1 MRISSRWLWSFGLIA
16 VALTLAFVAQT
27 RAVLVASSYFEGAAS
42 SFRYTGQGQSNGS
55 YYVTISV
62 DFDDPIAHQGYLDAN
77 RQRGQ
82 ALLSRSAMYPLPLQI
97 TLATPVSLP
106 DARTLVSEAHVQVDS
121 FAFVGR
127 SSLNRSKRGGH
138 WEFGGLDQTIPET
151 QSMDPAGVNGEQL
164 VLEGVMVI
172 HGTVADAAGL
182 ASLLDDP
189 RIYLVDTSE
198 VELRTLIVQRHQS
211 EVASKDLT
219 ISVPSPFWNLDW

>member
-1 MRISSRWLWSFGLIA
+1 MRVSSRWLWSLCLIVVVLA
-16 VALTLAFVAQT
+16 LAFVAQT
-27 RAVLVASSYFEGAAS
+27 RAALVASPYFEGETS

-62 DFDDPIAHQGYLDAN
+62 DFDNPIAHQGYLDAN

-82 ALLSRSAMYPLPLQI
+82 TLLSRYAMYPLPLQI
-97 TLATPVSLP
+97 TFATPDSLQ
-106 DARTLVSEAHVQVDS
+106 DARNLVSEPQLHEHTYAIG
-121 FAFVGR
+121 GR
-127 SSLNRSKRGGH
+127 TSQNHSKRGGH
-138 WEFGGLDQTIPET
+138 WEFGGLDRTIPGT

-182 ASLLDDP
+182 ASLLADP

-198 VELRTLIVQRHQS
+198 VELRTLIAQRHQS

-219 ISVPSPFWNLDW
+219 ISIPSPFWNLDW